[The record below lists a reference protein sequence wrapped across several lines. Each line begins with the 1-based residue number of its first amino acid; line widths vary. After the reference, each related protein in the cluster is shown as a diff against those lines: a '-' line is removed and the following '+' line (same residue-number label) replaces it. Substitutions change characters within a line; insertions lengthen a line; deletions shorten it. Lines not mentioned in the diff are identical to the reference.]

1 MAFSVDSKLKDL
13 IDDERA
19 REVLR
24 KHFPERRGDPQVQ
37 EVLYYTL
44 RQISSYYP
52 EAAISAA
59 KLEAVD
65 EDLKK
70 L

>member
-1 MAFSVDSKLKDL
+1 MAFSVDTKLKDL
-13 IDDERA
+13 LDDERA

-24 KHFPERRGDPQVQ
+24 AHFPQHRGNPEVQ
-37 EVLYYTL
+37 SVLYYSL

-52 EAAISAA
+52 EAGISAK
-59 KLEAVD
+59 KLEEVD